1 MGIWSRALDMAEKT
15 PPERNRYVDFLRAV
29 SITVVIV
36 GHWLIATAYYA
47 DGTLTFGAL
56 LRDQPQTHWLT
67 WLFQVMP
74 IFFIVGGYAH
84 AVSLESAKRKGQNFA
99 TWLAGRLNRLVS
111 PLLALIVAWAVI
123 ALVMNLAGADR
134 EVIRFSS
141 QAALIPTWFLAI
153 YIVVVILA
161 PTMYRLWERFGYL
174 SFWFLVALAALTD
187 YAFFTADLEWLGFS
201 NYFWVWLAIHQLGFA
216 WRDDRL
222 GSPLVLLVS
231 SAVGLATLYLMTS
244 IGPYP
249 LAMVGSPDERLS
261 NTLPPKATL
270 LALGVFQF
278 GLLMAIER
286 PMRRLLQ
293 NARLWAAAVLVNGMI
308 MTIYLWHITVMVVIV
323 GLLYLAGGLWLGVEP
338 ATTEW
343 WQWRP
348 LWIGFLA
355 AVLVAVALPL
365 SFIERRGASADAKIP
380 SAARQVVGA
389 LLLCLGIALLAMF
402 GYGGSPIPDL
412 TIGSMELDVGSLALV
427 IVGAAIS
434 GLLPRLRSSSRR

>member
-1 MGIWSRALDMAEKT
+1 MGIWSQARDMAERT

-36 GHWLIATAYYA
+36 GHWLVATAYYA
-47 DGTLTFGAL
+47 DGDLAFGHL
-56 LRDQPQTHWLT
+56 LKEQREIHWLT

-84 AVSLESAKRKGQNFA
+84 AVSLESAKRKGIDYAN
-99 TWLAGRLNRLVS
+99 WLAGRLNRLVA
-111 PLLALIVAWAVI
+111 PLLALVIAWAGI
-123 ALVMNLAGADR
+123 AVLMKLAGADR

-153 YIVVVILA
+153 YIAIVLLA
-161 PTMYRLWERFGYL
+161 PIMYRFWERLGYL
-174 SFWFLVALAALTD
+174 SFWILVALAAITD
-187 YAFFTADLEWLGFS
+187 YAFFAAHLEWLGFS

-222 GSPLVLLVS
+222 GGPLVMLVA
-231 SAVGLATLYLMTS
+231 SAAGLGLLYLMTS
-244 IGPYP
+244 LGPYP
-249 LAMVGSPDERLS
+249 LAMVGSPDEGLS

-278 GLLMAIER
+278 GLLMAIEA
-286 PMRRLLQ
+286 PMRRVL
-293 NARLWAAAVLVNGMI
+293 AGVRLWAATVLVNSMI
-308 MTIYLWHITVMVVIV
+308 MTIYLWHITVMVVVV
-323 GLLYLAGGLWLGVEP
+323 GVLYLAGGVGLGVEP
-338 ATTEW
+338 ATAEW
-343 WQWRP
+343 WYWRP
-348 LWIGFLA
+348 LWIGLLL
-355 AVLVAVALPL
+355 AVLVPVALPL
-365 SFIERRGASADAKIP
+365 SVFERQGRGPSAAVP

-412 TIGSMELDVGSLALV
+412 VIGSVELDVGSFLLV
-427 IVGAAIS
+427 IAGAAIS
-434 GLLPRLRSSSRR
+434 GLLPTFGRSSN